1 MENSKSGSKK
11 KYLSKKTIFIVVVII
26 AIAGIICSVFF
37 YNKYQSIKNNPAE
50 VAKQE
55 TKILVDNIS
64 KLMDLPTGEDPTI
77 ATVTDSTKL
86 TDQDFFKDSQNGDKL
101 LAYTIAK
108 KAILYRPST
117 NKIINIAPF
126 SISPNAKESN

>member
-1 MENSKSGSKK
+1 MEKMKDGVKK
-11 KYLSKKTIFIVVVII
+11 KYFSRKLVVILVIII

-37 YNKYQSIKNNPAE
+37 YNKYQSIKNNPTE
-50 VAKQE
+50 LVKQE
-55 TKILVDNIS
+55 TKKLVEDIGR
-64 KLMDLPTGEDPTI
+64 LVDLPTGEDPTV

-86 TDQDFFKDSQNGDKL
+86 ADQTFFKYAQNGDKL

-126 SISPNAKESN
+126 SISPNATESN